1 MVFLNCVGQVK
12 PGLAG
17 EEDGESLGR
26 QRVKAHAQVVPLWVV
41 FVSSLTFVAGE
52 DREEVSWSAESSS
65 SHKVHHLA
73 III

>member
-26 QRVKAHAQVVPLWVV
+26 QRVKAPAQVVPLWVV
-41 FVSSLTFVAGE
+41 YVSSLSIIAGE
-52 DREEVSWSAESSS
+52 DREEASQSAETSSFP
-65 SHKVHHLA
+65 KVHHLA